1 MDFGDTPEEA
11 AFRAEAHAFLARH
24 ARLREPGEESVGFL
38 ADTDPDVEADHIAA
52 AKAWQ
57 ATLYREGWA
66 GVTWPKEN
74 GGRGGSTME
83 ALVFAQEVARFDV
96 PRTIFVQ
103 GIGMAGPTL
112 IAHGTEAQKAR
123 FLPPMLEGTEVWC
136 QLFSEPGAGSDLASL
151 RTSAVRD
158 GDELVV
164 NGQKVWTSSA
174 HFSDWGILLVRTDPD
189 APRHTGITYVLVDM
203 RTPGIDVRPI
213 RQINGASHFSEVF
226 LTDVRIPLANVVGE
240 IDGGWGVAMTTL
252 TSERI
257 GIGSGNVDPLR
268 PLVELVRAAGR
279 QEDPVVRQELARIHT
294 RLQVITYMGLR
305 VQTALSQGQ
314 APGPE
319 SSVLKLAYSTY
330 CAALA
335 DFALAVLGPDALLF
349 DYGAPGASPWQGVLL
364 TQWAVRLGG
373 GTEQVQRNIIGE
385 RVLGLPREPRQAS
398 S

>member
-1 MDFGDTPEEA
+1 MDMGDTPEEA

-24 ARLREPGEESVGFL
+24 ARLRTPADEAVAFL
-38 ADTDPDVEADHIAA
+38 ADTDPEVEAAHIAA

-66 GVTWPKEN
+66 GITWPKEN
-74 GGRGGSTME
+74 GGRGGTLVE
-83 ALVFAQEVARFDV
+83 ALVFAQEEARFEV
-96 PRTIFVQ
+96 PQSIFAQ

-112 IAHGTEAQKAR
+112 IAHGTGAQKAR

-151 RTSAVRD
+151 RTAAARD
-158 GDELVV
+158 GDHLVV
-164 NGQKVWTSSA
+164 TGQKVWTSSA

-189 APRHTGITYVLVDM
+189 APKHRGITYLLVDM
-203 RTPGIDVRPI
+203 RSPGIEVRPI
-213 RQINGASHFSEVF
+213 RQINGAAHFSEVF
-226 LTDVRIPLANVVGE
+226 LTEVRVPVENVVG
-240 IDGGWGVAMTTL
+240 DLHGGWSVAMTTL

-257 GIGSGNVDPLR
+257 GIGSGNTDPLR
-268 PLVELVRAAGR
+268 PLLELVRAAGK
-279 QEDPVVRQELARIHT
+279 QDDPVVRQELARIHT
-294 RLQVITYMGLR
+294 RLQVITYLGLR

-335 DFALAVLGPDALLF
+335 DFALGVLGAEATLF
-349 DYGAPGASPWQGVLL
+349 DHDRPGAHPWQGVLL
-364 TQWAVRLGG
+364 TQWAVRIGG

-385 RVLGLPREPRQAS
+385 RVLGLPREPRPA
-398 S
+398 

>member
-1 MDFGDTPEEA
+1 
-11 AFRAEAHAFLARH
+11 
-24 ARLREPGEESVGFL
+24 LRTPGEERIGFL
-38 ADTDPDVEADHIAA
+38 ADTAPEAEAIHNAA
-52 AKAWQ
+52 AKEWQ

-66 GVTWPKEN
+66 GITWPKEN
-74 GGRGGSTME
+74 GGRGGTLME
-83 ALVFAQEVARFDV
+83 ALIFDQELARFDV
-96 PRTIFVQ
+96 PSTIFVQ

-136 QLFSEPGAGSDLASL
+136 QLFSEPGAGSDLAGL
-151 RTSAVRD
+151 RTTATRD

-189 APRHTGITYVLVDM
+189 APKHKGITYLLVDM
-203 RTPGIDVRPI
+203 RSPGIEVRPI

-226 LTDVRIPLANVVGE
+226 LTDVRVPVANIVGE
-240 IDGGWGVAMTTL
+240 ENGGWGVAMTTL
-252 TSERI
+252 MSERI
-257 GIGSGNVDPLR
+257 GIGSGNTDPLH
-268 PLVELVRAAGR
+268 PLVELVRAAGK
-279 QEDPVVRQELARIHT
+279 QDDPVVRQELARIHT

-335 DFALAVLGPDALLF
+335 DFALAVLGADATLF
-349 DYGAPGASPWQGVLL
+349 DYGAPGAHPWQGVLL
-364 TQWAVRLGG
+364 TQWAVRIGG

-385 RVLGLPREPRQAS
+385 RALGLPREPRPT
-398 S
+398 

>member
-24 ARLREPGEESVGFL
+24 ASLREPGEGTVGFL
-38 ADTDPDVEADHIAA
+38 ADTDPEVEAAHIAA

-74 GGRGGSTME
+74 GGRGGSVVE
-83 ALVFAQEVARFDV
+83 ALIFAQEEARFDV
-96 PRTIFVQ
+96 PPSIFAQ

-151 RTSAVRD
+151 RTAAVRD

-164 NGQKVWTSSA
+164 TGQKVWTSSA
-174 HFSDWGILLVRTDPD
+174 HFSDWGMLLVRTDPD
-189 APRHTGITYVLVDM
+189 APKHRGITFVLVDM
-203 RTPGIDVRPI
+203 RSPGIDVRPI

-226 LTDVRIPLANVVGE
+226 LTDVRVPLDQVVGPV
-240 IDGGWGVAMTTL
+240 DGGWGVAMTTL
-252 TSERI
+252 MSERI
-257 GIGSGNVDPLR
+257 GIGSGGTDPLR
-268 PLVELVRAAGR
+268 PLVALVRAAGK
-279 QEDPVVRQELARIHT
+279 QDDPVVRQDLARIHT

-314 APGPE
+314 VPGPE
-319 SSVLKLAYSTY
+319 SSVLKLAFSTY

-335 DFALAVLGPDALLF
+335 DFALAVLGPDAMLF
-349 DYGAPGASPWQGVLL
+349 DHDAPATHPWQGVLL
-364 TQWAVRLGG
+364 TQWAVRIGG

-385 RVLGLPREPRQAS
+385 RALGLPREPRPA
-398 S
+398 